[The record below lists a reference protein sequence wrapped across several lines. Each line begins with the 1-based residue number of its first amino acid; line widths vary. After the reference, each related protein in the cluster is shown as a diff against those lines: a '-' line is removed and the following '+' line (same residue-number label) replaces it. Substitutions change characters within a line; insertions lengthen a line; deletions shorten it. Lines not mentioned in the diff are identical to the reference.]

1 MQIKVSICAALW
13 LTLFVSSSSLAQ
25 PKLAA
30 HWTFDQKDESFARE
44 KISGAQDQ
52 LTGNFKY
59 VAGVSGNALQL
70 DGYTSSVLHKAPPN
84 LGNQF
89 SVEAWVALEA
99 YPWTWCAVI
108 DHEKDQQQGYY
119 FGIDPE
125 GRFGLH
131 LALDGKWQ
139 TATSEAK
146 LPLYKWNHLVAT
158 FDAKAGVRLFLNGQ
172 PAGAFPLK
180 GTFTPTDADVLLG
193 RNKNARPLAFEVR
206 EARPVR
212 CSLEGIL
219 DEIKIYDAALS
230 DNEVAKQF
238 SAQQIA
244 ATLPL
249 RAPQLPSGAKGKG
262 GFGAFYAK
270 LQYNEFWDRLW
281 RVGEHPD
288 VVVRFDAADFRFVF
302 WRGTSFIPCWVSENG
317 IWYTN
322 EFFETN
328 SKGLRSG
335 SEPMADKQTR
345 FSHVRIIE
353 STDAR
358 AVVHWRYAPVDVL
371 YGIAHEDQ
379 SGWGDWVDEYYT
391 IYPDGV
397 AVRKIELHSTKPTL
411 LAGNGPGSGGFREFH
426 ESIIINPPGTK
437 PDDNLKTEG
446 LTLANMQGQSHTY
459 SWAETSPGVV
469 GKLDQE
475 RAKFVMTER
484 GDSIA
489 RRKWLLEPEA
499 ANIHLVNLKAKYSPF
514 VIVSPKLAAID
525 VYAGEIIRERS
536 IFPWWN
542 HWPVAQ
548 QLEST
553 GRWAVAPD
561 RVSHSSLT
569 HIHWPAIKQTGN
581 TTTKIMLHG
590 MTDQTATALVP
601 LAKSWLQAPELKL
614 LAGAFKNEGYS
625 MMERAYVFAATG
637 TANTGELNFQLEATP
652 EAPLLNPA
660 FIVKGW
666 GEAEAQIAVD
676 GKSVSRGAGFRYGF
690 NRTLEGTDLVVWLQQ
705 SANKPANIRLTGKR

>member
-1 MQIKVSICAALW
+1 M
-13 LTLFVSSSSLAQ
+13 
-25 PKLAA
+25 
-30 HWTFDQKDESFARE
+30 RE

-52 LTGNFKY
+52 LVGNFKY
-59 VAGVSGNALQL
+59 VAGVAGNALQL
-70 DGYTSSVLHKAPPN
+70 DGYTSSVLHKAPLT
-84 LGNQF
+84 LGQQF

-99 YPWTWCAVI
+99 YPWTWCAII
-108 DHEKDQQQGYY
+108 DGEKDQQQGYY

-139 TATSEAK
+139 TATSETK

-158 FDAKAGVRLFLNGQ
+158 FDAAVGVRLYLNGK

-180 GTFTPTDADVLLG
+180 GNFTVATDAEVLLG
-193 RNKNARPLAFEVR
+193 RNKNPRPLAFEIR

-219 DEIKIYDAALS
+219 DEIKIYNAALS
-230 DNEVAKQF
+230 DNDVATQF
-238 SAQQIA
+238 SSQQIA
-244 ATLPL
+244 ATPPL
-249 RAPQLPSGAKGKG
+249 HAPLLPSGPKGKG
-262 GFGAFYAK
+262 RFGAFYAR
-270 LQYNEFWDRLW
+270 LQYNEFWDKLW

-288 VVVRFDAADFRFVF
+288 VVVRFDQADYRFVF

-397 AVRKIELHSTKPTL
+397 AVRKIELHSTKPVL

-446 LTLANMQGQSHTY
+446 LTLANMKGQSHTY

-469 GKLDQE
+469 GKLDAE

-484 GDSIA
+484 GDSVV

-499 ANIHLVNLKAKYSPF
+499 ANIHLVNLKAKFSPF
-514 VIVSPKLAAID
+514 VIVDPRLAAID

-569 HIHWPAIKQTGN
+569 HIHWPASEQTGN
-581 TTTKIMLHG
+581 TTTKIMLNG
-590 MTDQTATALVP
+590 MTEAAANALVP
-601 LAKSWLQAPELKL
+601 LPSSWLQPAPLKL
-614 LAGAFKNEGYS
+614 LIGAFKSEGYL
-625 MMERAYVFAATG
+625 MAERAYVLKAMG
-637 TANTGELNFQLEATP
+637 ANSNGLKFQLNASQ
-652 EAPLLNPA
+652 ASPLHNPA
-660 FIVKGW
+660 FVIKGW
-666 GEAEAQIAVD
+666 GEAGAQITVD
-676 GKSVSRGAGFRYGF
+676 GKRILRGTEFRYGF
-690 NRTLEGTDLVVWLQQ
+690 NRTLEGTDLVVWLKR
-705 SANKPANIRLTGKR
+705 SSEKSVTITLKPS

>member
-1 MQIKVSICAALW
+1 MPNQSSRRIGRSIKKTNRLCAKK
-13 LTLFVSSSSLAQ
+13 S
-25 PKLAA
+25 AA
-30 HWTFDQKDESFARE
+30 RR
-44 KISGAQDQ
+44 IQ

-59 VAGVSGNALQL
+59 VPGVAGNALQL
-70 DGYTSSVLHKAPPN
+70 DGYTSSVLHKAAPTI
-84 LGNQF
+84 GNQF

-108 DHEKDQQQGYY
+108 DHAKDQQQGYY

-139 TATSEAK
+139 TATSETK

-158 FDAKAGVRLFLNGQ
+158 FDAAVGVRLYLNGK
-172 PAGAFPLK
+172 PAGNFPLK
-180 GTFTPTDADVLLG
+180 GNFTAATGAEIVLG
-193 RNKNARPLAFEVR
+193 RNKNPRPLAFEIR
-206 EARPVR
+206 EARSAR
-212 CSLEGIL
+212 FSLEGIL
-219 DEIKIYDAALS
+219 DEIKIYDATLN
-230 DNEVAKQF
+230 DNEVTRQF
-238 SAQQIA
+238 SAHQIA
-244 ATLPL
+244 ATPPLHAPVLP
-249 RAPQLPSGAKGKG
+249 AGPKGKG
-262 GFGAFYAK
+262 RFGAFYAN

-288 VVVRFDAADFRFVF
+288 VVVRFDQTDYRFVF

-345 FSHVRIIE
+345 FSHVRIVE
-353 STDAR
+353 SSDAR

-446 LTLANMQGQSHTY
+446 LTLANMKGESHTY
-459 SWAETSPGVV
+459 SWAETSPGVL

-499 ANIHLVNLKAKYSPF
+499 ANIHVVNLKAKYSPF
-514 VIVSPKLAAID
+514 VIVDPKLAAID

-569 HIHWPAIKQTGN
+569 HIHWPASEQTGN
-581 TTTKIMLHG
+581 TTIKIMPHG
-590 MTDQTATALVP
+590 MTDQAAGALVP
-601 LAKSWLQAPELKL
+601 LASSWLQPVPLKL
-614 LAGAFKNEGYS
+614 LAGAFKSDGYL
-625 MMERAYVFAATG
+625 MAERAYVLTATG
-637 TANTGELNFQLEATP
+637 ANSNELKFQLDASQSS
-652 EAPLLNPA
+652 PLHNPA
-660 FIVKGW
+660 FVIKGW
-666 GEAEAQIAVD
+666 GEAEAQITVD
-676 GKSVSRGAGFRYGF
+676 GKSVPRGTAFRYGF
-690 NRTLEGTDLVVWLQQ
+690 NRTLAGTDLMVWLQQ
-705 SANKPANIRLTGKR
+705 SANKPVTINLKPKR

>member
-1 MQIKVSICAALW
+1 MQIKFSIRAL
-13 LTLFVSSSSLAQ
+13 LLLLLLNTVASAQ
-25 PKLAA
+25 STLAA
-30 HWTFDQKDESFARE
+30 HWTFDQKDGRE
-44 KISGAQDQ
+44 TISGAQDQ
-52 LTGNFKY
+52 ATGIFKY
-59 VAGVSGNALQL
+59 VPGVAGQALQL
-70 DGYTSSVLHKAPPN
+70 DGYTSSVLHKAAPQ

-99 YPWTWCAVI
+99 YPWTWCAVM
-108 DHEKDQQQGYY
+108 DAQKEEQQGYY

-131 LALDGKWQ
+131 LAIDGQWQ

-146 LPLYKWNHLVAT
+146 LPLYQWNHLVAT
-158 FDAKAGVRLFLNGQ
+158 FDSAIGVRLYLNGK
-172 PAGAFPLK
+172 PAGAFPFK
-180 GTFTPTDADVLLG
+180 GAFNSAADTDLLLG
-193 RNKNARPLAFEVR
+193 RNKAARLLSFEVR
-206 EARPVR
+206 EKSKVL

-219 DEIKIYDAALS
+219 DEVKIYRRALS
-230 DNEVAKQF
+230 EAEAKNEF
-238 SAQQIA
+238 SLRQISSIA
-244 ATLPL
+244 PL

-262 GFGAFYAK
+262 RFGAFYTK

-288 VVVRFDAADFRFVF
+288 VVVRFDQADYRFVF

-353 STDAR
+353 SSDAR

-397 AVRKIELHSTKPTL
+397 AVRKIELHSTKPVL

-437 PDDNLKTEG
+437 PDDNLKAAG
-446 LTLANMQGQSHTY
+446 LTLANMKGESHTY
-459 SWAETSPGVV
+459 NWAETSPGVV
-469 GKLDQE
+469 GKLDAE

-484 GDSIA
+484 GDSVA
-489 RRKWLLEPEA
+489 RRKWLLEPAA
-499 ANIHLVNLKAKYSPF
+499 ANIHVVNLKAQFSPF
-514 VIVSPKLAAID
+514 VIVDPKLAAID

-569 HIHWPAIKQTGN
+569 HIHWPAAEQTGN
-581 TTTKIMLHG
+581 TTTKIMLNG
-590 MTDQTATALVP
+590 MTEAAANALVP
-601 LAKSWLQAPELKL
+601 LASSWLQPAPLKL
-614 LAGAFKNEGYS
+614 LAGAFKSEGYL
-625 MMERAYVFAATG
+625 MAERAYVLTATG
-637 TANTGELNFQLEATP
+637 ANSSGLKFQLNG
-652 EAPLLNPA
+652 PLLNPA
-660 FIVKGW
+660 FVIKGWSRGW
-666 GEAEAQIAVD
+666 GEAEAQLTID
-676 GKSVSRGAGFRYGF
+676 GKDIPRGAAFRYGF

-705 SANKPANIRLTGKR
+705 SANKPVTIHLTPRR

>member
-1 MQIKVSICAALW
+1 MRIKPLIVAGLMLVLLTAAS
-13 LTLFVSSSSLAQ
+13 TAQ

-30 HWTFDQKDESFARE
+30 HWSFDNKDESFVRE
-44 KISGAQDQ
+44 KISSAQDQ

-59 VAGVSGNALQL
+59 VPGVSGNALQL
-70 DGYTSSVLHKAPPN
+70 DDYTSSVLHKTPPA

-99 YPWTWCAVI
+99 YPWTWCAII
-108 DHEKDQQQGYY
+108 DHEKEQQQGYY

-139 TATSEAK
+139 TATSETK

-158 FDAKAGVRLFLNGQ
+158 FDAGAGVRLYLNGEL
-172 PAGAFPLK
+172 AGIFPLK
-180 GTFTPTDADVLLG
+180 GNSTAATDAELLLG
-193 RNKNARPLAFEVR
+193 RNKSARLLAFEVR

-219 DEIKIYDAALS
+219 DEVKIYHAALN
-230 DNEVAKQF
+230 DNAVATQF
-238 SAQQIA
+238 SAQQLS
-244 ATLPL
+244 ATAPL
-249 RAPQLPSGAKGKG
+249 RAPLLPSGPKGKG
-262 GFGAFYAK
+262 RFGAFYAR

-288 VVVRFDAADFRFVF
+288 VVVRFDQADYRFVF

-353 STDAR
+353 SSDAR

-371 YGIAHEDQ
+371 YGIAHADE

-446 LTLANMQGQSHTY
+446 LTLANMKGQTHTY

-484 GDSIA
+484 GDSVA

-499 ANIHLVNLKAKYSPF
+499 ANIHLVNLKAKFSPF
-514 VIVSPKLAAID
+514 VIVDPKLAAID

-569 HIHWPAIKQTGN
+569 HIHWPAAEQTGN
-581 TTTKIMLHG
+581 TTTKIMLNG
-590 MTDQTATALVP
+590 MTEAAAAALVP
-601 LAKSWLQAPELKL
+601 LASSWLQSAPLKL
-614 LAGAFKNEGYS
+614 LAGAFKSEGYQ
-625 MMERAYVFAATG
+625 MAERAYALTATG
-637 TANTGELNFQLEATP
+637 ANSNGLKFQLDASQ
-652 EAPLLNPA
+652 ASPLHNPA
-660 FIVKGW
+660 FVIKGW
-666 GEAEAQIAVD
+666 GEAEAQLTVD
-676 GKSVSRGAGFRYGF
+676 GKNVPRGTEFRYDL
-690 NRTLEGTDLVVWLQQ
+690 NRTLEGTDLVVWLKR
-705 SANKPANIRLTGKR
+705 SAEKPVTIRLTPKQ